1 MRPIDADSIYP
12 WYVDTFKENKELG
25 FKGIKPNE
33 PRFSMHDIKA
43 NLDNIPTINYYT
55 GTAEGPEIIK
65 IEDITADELR
75 AWMKRMEEGIQLY
88 PDNSWTKV
96 EDGLP
101 DEFEEVLCYYEYYR
115 YGDYN
120 CMYRTYGVGYMSKLD
135 DEIFW
140 NGDVSG
146 HKLRVIA
153 WKRFGRYPEE
163 IPNKEI
169 GEDLDDQDN

>member
-12 WYVDTFKENKELG
+12 WYVNAFKENKELG

-33 PRFSMHDIKA
+33 PRFSMNDIKG
-43 NLDNIPTINYYT
+43 NLDNIPTISS
-55 GTAEGPEIIK
+55 
-65 IEDITADELR
+65 
-75 AWMKRMEEGIQLY
+75 MQLY

-101 DEFEEVLCYYEYYR
+101 DEFEEVICYYEYYR

-120 CMYRTYGVGYMSKLD
+120 CMYRTYGIGYMSKFD
-135 DEIFW
+135 GKVFW
-140 NGDVSG
+140 NGDVYGS
-146 HKLRVIA
+146 KSRVIA
-153 WKRFGRYPEE
+153 WKKFNRYPGE

-169 GEDLDDQDN
+169 EIKEE